1 MGGSFV
7 LKDADGR
14 LAGYLMQGMDQ
25 IRCRMNSAGKAG
37 EILLFDEG
45 SACTRYPL
53 DGSVEQSW
61 RDGGRKIVGAV
72 AVIEGRAAAD
82 SGAEARRMYERLQRR
97 EKRTTEP
104 ACAGRAEEAPKRETA
119 PEKPAYSGA
128 ACSLPQRRWPPP
140 ACMPDAEYRGGQ
152 WTQESPH
159 GL

>member
-14 LAGYLMQGMDQ
+14 LSGYLMQGMDQ

-45 SACTRYPL
+45 GACTRHPL
-53 DGSVEQSW
+53 DSSGEQSW

-72 AVIEGRAAAD
+72 AVIEGRTAAD
-82 SGAEARRMYERLQRR
+82 SGAEARQMYERLQRR
-97 EKRTTEP
+97 EKRIAAP
-104 ACAGRAEEAPKRETA
+104 ARAGGTQDAPKRETA
-119 PEKPAYSGA
+119 PEKPKHSGA

-159 GL
+159 GV